1 MMNWEAFE
9 KALISYDKLEVN
21 KILQHFLAEK
31 NGIDFI
37 DEYIVKSLTS
47 IGEKWERG
55 EVALSQIYMSS
66 RLCEEI
72 ASSILE
78 EKNFTIK
85 NAKPIAIVTLE
96 EYHTLGKKIVSAV
109 VRSSGFDLIDYGSIS
124 GPEEIIKRVTDDSI
138 KILMISVLMYPSAL
152 KIKKISQ
159 MLHEKDPS
167 IKILVGG
174 APFLMDSTLWE
185 EVGADKMGKS
195 AADNIAIIEQWM
207 KEDS

>member
-1 MMNWEAFE
+1 MNWEAFE
-9 KALISYDKLEVN
+9 KALINYDKLEVN

-78 EKNFTIK
+78 EKNFIIK

-96 EYHTLGKKIVSAV
+96 DYHTLGKKIVSAV

-124 GPEEIIKRVTDDSI
+124 RLEEIIKKVTEDRI

-195 AADNIAIIEQWM
+195 AADNIPIIEQWM

>member
-9 KALISYDKLEVN
+9 KALINYDKLEVN
-21 KILQHFLAEK
+21 KILQHFLAKK

-66 RLCEEI
+66 RICEEI
-72 ASSILE
+72 AISILG
-78 EKNFTIK
+78 EKNFPIK
-85 NAKPIAIVTLE
+85 NAKLIAILTLE
-96 EYHTLGKKIVSAV
+96 DYHTLGKKIVSAV

-124 GPEEIIKRVTDDSI
+124 GAEEIIKRVTEDRI

-174 APFLMDSTLWE
+174 APFLMDSTLWK